1 MLHQKMADNSL
12 HLAITVDGRNTV
24 VIITADELDICLSF
38 CDLLPHPAE
47 ELASGN

>member
-1 MLHQKMADNSL
+1 MYFCDLLPHP
-12 HLAITVDGRNTV
+12 
-24 VIITADELDICLSF
+24 ADELDICLSF

>member
-24 VIITADELDICLSF
+24 VIITADE
-38 CDLLPHPAE
+38 PAE
-47 ELASGN
+47 RYYPH